1 MILMILHHPPYFD
14 LSSSL
19 EVVWM
24 FSESYSSSFRL
35 LILSF
40 YLSVYSSFI
49 MLSPN
54 ISKTIDYHRWLWMRL
69 ALLWEDN
76 TRRKPI
82 IVKMEPTIVRHIFYG
97 NYSLKPVWV
106 MNTGSMGEKGT
117 VCFAESTN
125 ISRIH
130 IGGHRKRLQVL
141 SSQPRSL
148 DKQKYLISLLAG
160 RGILAGD
167 PNKETCS
174 TKHFLQSGSA
184 KKK

>member
-1 MILMILHHPPYFD
+1 M
-14 LSSSL
+14 
-19 EVVWM
+19 
-24 FSESYSSSFRL
+24 
-35 LILSF
+35 
-40 YLSVYSSFI
+40 
-49 MLSPN
+49 
-54 ISKTIDYHRWLWMRL
+54 
-69 ALLWEDN
+69 
-76 TRRKPI
+76 
-82 IVKMEPTIVRHIFYG
+82 
-97 NYSLKPVWV
+97 
-106 MNTGSMGEKGT
+106 GSMVEKGT

-174 TKHFLQSGSA
+174 TKHFLQLGSA
-184 KKK
+184 KKKKEQNLLFCKTLMSRRLSNISEEHLVIA

>member
-1 MILMILHHPPYFD
+1 
-14 LSSSL
+14 
-19 EVVWM
+19 
-24 FSESYSSSFRL
+24 
-35 LILSF
+35 
-40 YLSVYSSFI
+40 
-49 MLSPN
+49 
-54 ISKTIDYHRWLWMRL
+54 
-69 ALLWEDN
+69 
-76 TRRKPI
+76 
-82 IVKMEPTIVRHIFYG
+82 
-97 NYSLKPVWV
+97 
-106 MNTGSMGEKGT
+106 MGEKGT

-174 TKHFLQSGSA
+174 TKHFRQSGSA
-184 KKK
+184 KKKKEPNLIVLQNFDVKGTLKHPSRALSHRLIYSPTFLVTRIFSSSITSFASSAPFTLSISMVLSISEIQSTISTLWISCPGSLFSVLLWFLFEAFSVSTIQKNNLLRSH